1 MHLRV
6 AQFEQ
11 VFDPR
16 SAVCAQPSY
25 PPRVGPDELRADC
38 SRCSGLCCVALPFA
52 VSADFPVDKAAGT
65 PCRNLLTEF
74 GCGIHAELRPRGWVG
89 CTVYDC
95 FGAGQQV
102 TQHTYGG
109 RTWRESPELAR
120 EVFEV
125 FPVVRQLHEML
136 RHLLEAE
143 ALVTSSGLSA
153 RLAGQVAEL
162 VVGTRA
168 AARLAP
174 PALLRLDVGAHRSR
188 VGPVLGEVS
197 AAVRAQVRRRPP
209 GRRHAD
215 LAGAVLVRSD
225 LRAADLR
232 GAYLIA
238 ADLSGADLRRADLL
252 GTDLR
257 DARLGGADLT
267 GALFLTQPQVD
278 SAHGDAATQLP
289 DGLLPPSHWPGRG

>member
-1 MHLRV
+1 MI
-6 AQFEQ
+6 
-11 VFDPR
+11 
-16 SAVCAQPSY
+16 
-25 PPRVGPDELRADC
+25 PPGSSPGPVQDLRADC

-52 VSADFPVDKAAGT
+52 ASADFPVDKAAGT
-65 PCRNLLTEF
+65 PCRNLLDDF

-95 FGAGQQV
+95 FGAGQHV

-109 RTWRESPELAR
+109 RTWRTSPELAA
-120 EVFEV
+120 EVFAV

-143 ALVTSSGLSA
+143 ALVG
-153 RLAGQVAEL
+153 AGDLGRDLGRRVTEEL
-162 VVGTRA
+162 DRTRA
-168 AARLAP
+168 AADLTP
-174 PALLRLDVGAHRSR
+174 EDLLHLDVAARRSR
-188 VGPVLGEVS
+188 VGPVLGDVS
-197 AAVRAQVRRRPP
+197 AAARAVVRSRPP

-215 LAGAVLVRSD
+215 LVGASLRGAD

-238 ADLSGADLRRADLL
+238 ADLTGADLRHADLL
-252 GTDLR
+252 GADLR
-257 DARLGGADLT
+257 DCGMPGADLT

-278 SAHGDAATQLP
+278 AAHGDASTRLP
-289 DGLLPPSHWPGRG
+289 DGLRTPARWLGAG

>member
-1 MHLRV
+1 MS
-6 AQFEQ
+6 
-11 VFDPR
+11 D
-16 SAVCAQPSY
+16 
-25 PPRVGPDELRADC
+25 DLRADC

-52 VSADFPVDKAAGT
+52 ASADFPVDKAAGT
-65 PCRNLLTEF
+65 PCRNLLEDF
-74 GCGIHAELRPRGWVG
+74 GCGIHADLRSRGWVG

-102 TQHTYGG
+102 TQHTFGG
-109 RTWRESPELAR
+109 RSWRTSPELASQ
-120 EVFEV
+120 VFAV

-143 ALVTSSGLSA
+143 ALVRDRGLGGG
-153 RLAGQVAEL
+153 LAEQVADL
-162 VVGTRA
+162 LGRTRA
-168 AARLAP
+168 AAGLP
-174 PALLRLDVGAHRSR
+174 PGPLRALDVAEHRSH

-197 AAVRAQVRRRPP
+197 AAVRATVRRRPP

-215 LAGAVLVRSD
+215 LVGAALRGAD

-238 ADLSGADLRRADLL
+238 ADLAGADLRHADLL
-252 GTDLR
+252 GADLR
-257 DARLGGADLT
+257 DCRLGGADLT

-278 SAHGDAATQLP
+278 SARGDATTRLP
-289 DGLLPPSHWPGRG
+289 QGVHAPARWLAEG